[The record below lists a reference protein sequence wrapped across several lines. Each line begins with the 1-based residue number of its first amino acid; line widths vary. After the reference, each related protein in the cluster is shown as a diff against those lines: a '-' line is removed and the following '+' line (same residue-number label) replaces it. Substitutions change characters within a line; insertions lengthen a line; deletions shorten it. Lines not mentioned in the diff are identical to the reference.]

1 MAVTDTIKDII
12 KNRDLPFFPKVLAI
26 HMMLLIYEADEPIEL
41 SNRDIMSKFEVDNNL
56 VTAAVSKL
64 KKMKIIQHINH
75 DKHDDVPMYFTI
87 DS

>member
-1 MAVTDTIKDII
+1 MAVTDAIKDII

-75 DKHDDVPMYFTI
+75 DKHGEVPMYFTI